1 MNLVELRA
9 AFEAAR
15 SMDNLRALRS
25 GIAERLR
32 AINTDAGD
40 ADLNETQEAEFTAL
54 EDEHRSLADDG
65 ETAQALIRAENL
77 RSSRAKWGTT
87 QVGKKEEPF
96 DGRSINSL
104 SRTELRS
111 KASAL
116 LGSPEMT
123 EHLSMI
129 DVPVAGDSERGFA
142 YEPLNEARTKQHIEK
157 LLRTQNGDFQ
167 GDSFAKWLLATES
180 PAYRS
185 AFPKLIGGQFYSL
198 TDEERA
204 AVGVVQEM
212 RATMNIT
219 TDGQG
224 GYGIPVLIDPTIILT
239 GQGSPNDFFNIARV
253 ESITTD
259 EWRGLTSAGAT
270 SYWTTE
276 GVTMTDGSPTFAQPI
291 VTTKKL
297 TTLVK
302 YTFEFQGDFPNWASQ
317 MATIMAEARSEALVQ
332 AFTKGT
338 GNTAQPQGIV
348 TGLKANS
355 GISELLMT
363 TDGSMGAKDLYNL
376 WAALPVRYRANAK
389 TMMSQG
395 GQNVIRQ
402 YAVGTAAADPNFTIN
417 MTDENIPR
425 LNGKPIYINEYM
437 DNPPLSATSDV
448 VPVIYGD
455 WRNFLIAQR
464 VGATIET
471 MQHMIDTVSGNPNG
485 TRGTFMWERVGSG
498 VINPNGF
505 RYLRNA

>member
-1 MNLVELRA
+1 VNLAELRA
-9 AFEAAR
+9 AYAAEPTLA
-15 SMDNLRALRS
+15 NLRALRAGLKAEAQRLNTEAGDKPFS
-25 GIAERLR
+25 DEQEARFLEVTGEHTSLAEDEERL
-32 AINTDAGD
+32 
-40 ADLNETQEAEFTAL
+40 E
-54 EDEHRSLADDG
+54 RSEKVA
-65 ETAQALIRAENL
+65 AA
-77 RSSRAKWGTT
+77 RAKWGTT
-87 QVGKKEEPF
+87 QVGTKETTEV
-96 DGRSINSL
+96 DLRSLGSL
-104 SRTELRS
+104 KGKELRS
-111 KASAL
+111 KAAAL
-116 LGSPEMT
+116 VGRSDKT
-123 EHLSMI
+123 EHLADIM
-129 DVPVAGDSERGFA
+129 VPVAGDSENGFTH
-142 YEPLNEARTKQHIEK
+142 EGLDEARTLKHIEK
-157 LLRTQNGDFQ
+157 LLRTNNGDFS
-167 GDSFAKWLLATES
+167 GEAFARWLLATES
-180 PAYRS
+180 DAYRS
-185 AFPKLIGGQFYSL
+185 AFPKLIGGQHWALSN
-198 TDEERA
+198 EERD
-204 AVGVVQEM
+204 AVQVVQEL

-224 GYGIPVLIDPTIILT
+224 GYGVPVLIDPTIILT

-276 GVTMTDGSPTFAQPI
+276 GVTFTDGSPTLAQPV

-317 MATIMAEARSEALVQ
+317 MATIMAEARSEALVA
-332 AFTKGT
+332 AFTNGT

-355 GISELLMT
+355 ATSQVLMT
-363 TDGSMGAKDLYNL
+363 TDGAMGAVDLYNL
-376 WAALPVRYRANAK
+376 WAALPAKYRANARH
-389 TMMSQG
+389 MMSMVT
-395 GQNVIRQ
+395 QNKIRQ

-417 MTDENIPR
+417 MTEEDIPR
-425 LNGKPIYINEYM
+425 LNGKPVHLNDYM
-437 DNPPLSATSDV
+437 DGPPLSATSDV

-471 MQHMIDTVSGNPNG
+471 VQHMIDTTSGNPNG

-498 VINPNGF
+498 VVNPNGF